1 MAGRI
6 PVSVH
11 ITGQSAY
18 VAKCIVKCVIRLLLF
33 ITVSVGLSIELL
45 RYQSPI
51 LMTLKS
57 ELVVDPVSPVDV
69 AQTEQNDVAMV

>member
-1 MAGRI
+1 MGF
-6 PVSVH
+6 P
-11 ITGQSAY
+11 
-18 VAKCIVKCVIRLLLF
+18 RLQAREDVN
-33 ITVSVGLSIELL
+33 TVSVGPSVELL